1 VIGSPADGATAL
13 PGECPGALDGVLLD
27 VGGDVGALV
36 LLADPD
42 VIGTEIEVAPVGFDG
57 HRVHTVV
64 HPRLVGSTTVAAAVF
79 VGLVA
84 GRYAICGSEELSD
97 ITVEG
102 GRVAQFDLR
111 SS

>member
-13 PGECPGALDGVLLD
+13 PGERPGALDGVLLD

-36 LLADPD
+36 LLADPAL
-42 VIGTEIEVAPVGFDG
+42 IGSEIEVAPVGIDG

-64 HPRLVGSTTVAAAVF
+64 HSRLVGSTTVAAAVF
-79 VGLVA
+79 VELVA
-84 GRYAICGSEELSD
+84 GRYAICDSRELGD

-102 GRVAQFDLR
+102 GRVSQVDLR